1 MGALGSYPH
10 PLRRVSLGWGQVASL
25 TLLPKHSSSPQD
37 TSLLFPLASG
47 IFQNF
52 PKATKISMDD
62 MLAVPSWGLMFP
74 EQRSNPG
81 LLMSLWPKISH
92 SWTTRPQWSVS

>member
-1 MGALGSYPH
+1 MGALGSYRH
-10 PLRRVSLGWGQVASL
+10 PLRRVSLGQGQVASL

-52 PKATKISMDD
+52 PNATKISMDD
-62 MLAVPSWGLMFP
+62 MLAVPFWDLMFP
-74 EQRSNPG
+74 EQRSNPV
-81 LLMSLWPKISH
+81 LPMSPWPKIPH
-92 SWTTRPQWSVS
+92 SWTTRPR